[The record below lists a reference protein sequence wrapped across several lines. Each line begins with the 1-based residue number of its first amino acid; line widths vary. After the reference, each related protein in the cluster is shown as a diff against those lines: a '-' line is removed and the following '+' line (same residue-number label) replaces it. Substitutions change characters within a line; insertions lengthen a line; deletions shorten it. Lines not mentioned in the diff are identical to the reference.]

1 MCPDGTPLALSRGM
15 HASRHWDEGTD
26 GGFEGRV
33 ARHRR
38 VYRRARA
45 RAARRNAFWDEFI
58 RYCAITLLLIWIVRP
73 IGILVAICWGLR
85 LWRRY
90 ARLEVA
96 PTLREH
102 WTERELDR
110 TPQRPRR
117 RRAYATPDVPSE
129 ARELLERVGDDP
141 DSSANLQLARAALAD
156 AGRATDTEATDT
168 EDEAAVQAPRDEVNV
183 ADVLEQTL
191 ADLRERM
198 ERAGVGL
205 SVEFDSAGRIRADA
219 AQLRA
224 AFADLLSSALAS
236 LETSTTRQ
244 PRLEVE
250 MGENLA
256 RTQVWVRIRHNG
268 RGPGSRESNEIILS
282 KDGEERA

>member
-1 MCPDGTPLALSRGM
+1 M
-15 HASRHWDEGTD
+15 HASRHWDEETD
-26 GGFEGRV
+26 GEFEGRV
-33 ARHRR
+33 ARHRQ

-45 RAARRNAFWDEFI
+45 RATRRNAFWDEFI
-58 RYCAITLLLIWIVRP
+58 RYCAITLLLLWIVRP

-85 LWRRY
+85 LWGRY

-96 PTLREH
+96 PAFREH

-110 TPQRPRR
+110 TRQRPRR
-117 RRAYATPDVPSE
+117 RHAHATMASDARSE

-141 DSSANLQLARAALAD
+141 DSSANLRLARAALAD
-156 AGRATDTEATDT
+156 AERVTDSES
-168 EDEAAVQAPRDEVNV
+168 EAAAQAPRDEVNV

-224 AFADLLSSALAS
+224 AFADLLGSALAS

-268 RGPGSRESNEIILS
+268 RGPGSRESKEIILS